1 MEKLQIGELQRPNCS
16 LIVAYARMPLPVKAE
31 LMKFFFE
38 EIKISKLCLLPKA
51 LAVCQL
57 AEMRTG
63 IVVDSGATSTYVWV
77 VVDGR
82 VDAARTQTQS
92 VGGWHVAEFL
102 KNALAWRG
110 NKEADGATV
119 SSLDTLSVKQK
130 CRLSLNIARED
141 QRPSSGASKTETL
154 HIKSQRDAARL
165 SKLEPTEVTLSSEL
179 FLAPEMMYASL
190 DLPAMVQEATRDLP
204 DYLVKDCFSRI
215 LLTGEYPVLFAV
227 ESSSDL
233 TLASSFQAATPTCR
247 ASPTGYPAISESS
260 CQSTPTSSTS
270 RSFPAATRAG
280 PPSWAPT
287 R

>member
-1 MEKLQIGELQRPNCS
+1 MRNIPWAQSGTPFVQNCTE
-16 LIVAYARMPLPVKAE
+16 VASARW
-31 LMKFFFE
+31 
-38 EIKISKLCLLPKA
+38 
-51 LAVCQL
+51 LA
-57 AEMRTG
+57 
-63 IVVDSGATSTYVWV
+63 VDSGATCTYVWV

-82 VDAARTQTQS
+82 VDAARTQTQN

-141 QRPSSGASKTETL
+141 QRPSSGASKMETL

-204 DYLVKDCFSRI
+204 DYLIKDCFSRI
-215 LLTGEYPVLFAV
+215 LLTGEYSISQV
-227 ESSSDL
+227 
-233 TLASSFQAATPTCR
+233 TCQV
-247 ASPTGYPAISESS
+247 ISTFNRLHSL
-260 CQSTPTSSTS
+260 
-270 RSFPAATRAG
+270 
-280 PPSWAPT
+280 
-287 R
+287 

>member
-1 MEKLQIGELQRPNCS
+1 
-16 LIVAYARMPLPVKAE
+16 MPLAVKAE
-31 LMKFFFE
+31 MLKFFFE
-38 EIKISKLCLLPKA
+38 EVKISKLCLLPKA

-63 IVVDSGATSTYVWV
+63 IVVDSGATCTYVWV

-82 VDAARTQTQS
+82 VDETRTQSQN

-102 KNALAWRG
+102 KNALAWKG
-110 NKEADGATV
+110 NKEAEGATV

-141 QRPSSGASKTETL
+141 QRPSSGASKMETL

-204 DYLVKDCFSRI
+204 DYLIKDCFSRI
-215 LLTGEYPVLFAV
+215 MLTGKYFSNSHV
-227 ESSSDL
+227 
-233 TLASSFQAATPTCR
+233 R
-247 ASPTGYPAISESS
+247 IIS
-260 CQSTPTSSTS
+260 
-270 RSFPAATRAG
+270 R
-280 PPSWAPT
+280 
-287 R
+287 